1 MPEVEIKLR
10 TWHEGQRNIVAN
22 RARLSVIRA
31 GRRFG
36 KSVLLEDIACNF
48 GAIGYPVGFFAPD
61 YKKLMP
67 SYKEC
72 KRILKPIIKSASKI
86 DAVIEL
92 TNGGTIDFWT
102 LQDEDAGRGRKYK
115 EVIIDEGSLVKK
127 GMQAIWEQS
136 IEPTLLDYNGNAIMG
151 GTPKGVDEE
160 NFFYMACTDKS
171 LGFKEFHA
179 PTSAN
184 PTLNPVAVA
193 ELKNKKPPLVYQ
205 QEHLADFVDWSGTAF
220 FQLEKMLDDGHP
232 VDAPMYPDYI
242 YACIDSAT
250 KTGKQHDGTAVTIS
264 ARYAEYAKYRLVVL
278 DWDIVQISAE
288 LLINWLPQIYIKLES
303 YARELKARD
312 GSIGIFIE
320 DKNSGTVLI
329 KQAERAGYAAYAI
342 DGALTAMGKDE
353 RAISVSSYF
362 WNGDVKISTH
372 AYQKTVRY
380 KEVEKNHWL
389 GQVCGY
395 RVGVDNGADDLCDT
409 ATYCAAIGLGN
420 GEGI

>member
-179 PTSAN
+179 PTAAN

-193 ELKNKKPPLVYQ
+193 ELKNKN
-205 QEHLADFVDWSGTAF
+205 E
-220 FQLEKMLDDGHP
+220 E
-232 VDAPMYPDYI
+232 
-242 YACIDSAT
+242 
-250 KTGKQHDGTAVTIS
+250 
-264 ARYAEYAKYRLVVL
+264 
-278 DWDIVQISAE
+278 
-288 LLINWLPQIYIKLES
+288 
-303 YARELKARD
+303 
-312 GSIGIFIE
+312 
-320 DKNSGTVLI
+320 
-329 KQAERAGYAAYAI
+329 
-342 DGALTAMGKDE
+342 
-353 RAISVSSYF
+353 
-362 WNGDVKISTH
+362 
-372 AYQKTVRY
+372 
-380 KEVEKNHWL
+380 
-389 GQVCGY
+389 
-395 RVGVDNGADDLCDT
+395 
-409 ATYCAAIGLGN
+409 
-420 GEGI
+420 